1 MNEWQMEYAA
11 TAARDHAETME
22 FLSANLRKDLIDQT
36 IHDHA
41 DSQQEIMAMLQQ
53 ALTTGK
59 TEPTQQEGLRE
70 VCRPTLSHAHANGTY
85 TSTQNLY
92 HASNHF
98 GELELLPVLRLQ
110 QGGEVVRVGQ
120 VCRMPVVNASVCKWH
135 HSKPT
140 LARSFPKLGKGAYLP
155 ILSSP
160 PSPTGR
166 MSCILTWHAAANT
179 WATSG

>member
-1 MNEWQMEYAA
+1 MEFEA

-22 FLSANLRKDLIDQT
+22 ILSANLCKTDLIDQT
-36 IHDHA
+36 LHNQA
-41 DSQQEIMAMLQQ
+41 DSQKEIMAMLQQ

-70 VCRPTLSHAHANGTY
+70 VCRPTLSHTHANGTY

-120 VCRMPVVNASVCKWH
+120 VRRLPAVNASQCKRH
-135 HSKPT
+135 RSKPT
-140 LARSFPKLGKGAYLP
+140 LARSFPKPGKGASLP

-166 MSCILTWHAAANT
+166 LSCILTWHAVANT
-179 WATSG
+179 WARSG